1 MSSSHRP
8 TTLFWVLAIILV
20 LWNLMGAASFI
31 TDNFFPELIA
41 AAYTPEQM
49 QAIESSPLWA
59 RILYGIA
66 TLGGLLAA
74 ILLLARKRLAVR
86 IYLISLL
93 AVVIHTLYQ
102 IAFANGLEIFGIG
115 QGLIFPM
122 CIVILSVFE
131 YWWSR
136 YSASMGWLS

>member
-1 MSSSHRP
+1 
-8 TTLFWVLAIILV
+8 
-20 LWNLMGAASFI
+20 MGAASFI

-93 AVVIHTLYQ
+93 AVVIHTFYQ